1 MVLHHVKHW
10 LFSGEP
16 RVHMGHKK
24 RRAKIG
30 RWKIGSTTCP
40 AELKRTATPE
50 KQSNATRREWEIHPT
65 GWNWSSSSQERKVKI
80 YLFQLDRFG
89 AIVSHVSPSN
99 WQHRDKWFSSEY
111 RKSAGNVNFRYK
123 VKLWYIWHSGNL
135 YGNCRSAAM
144 QYPWGSIDKALT
156 QSADDWRIVFER
168 RFVEK
173 SNIMHRSSP
182 ENLLFLPFTTL
193 VHCEDVRDT
202 SQNCWSPK
210 WHSWRL
216 SCRVQTVT
224 PQHSTGC
231 VCKIGNPI
239 LANHR
244 YPHYNG
250 YLEDLD
256 TSNTNF
262 SDTPKWRFPE
272 IGAPLLNHP
281 F

>member
-1 MVLHHVKHW
+1 MLYRFTWFCIMSNIGYLAASPGFTWDTKRDVPRSAVGK
-10 LFSGEP
+10 SGP
-16 RVHMGHKK
+16 
-24 RRAKIG
+24 RRAQRSWREQHQKNNQMPPEGNG
-30 RWKIGSTTCP
+30 RFTQLAGIEALVHK
-40 AELKRTATPE
+40 
-50 KQSNATRREWEIHPT
+50 NA
-65 GWNWSSSSQERKVKI
+65 KVEI
-80 YLFQLDRFG
+80 YLFQLDSFG

-135 YGNCRSAAM
+135 YGNCRPAAM

-250 YLEDLD
+250 YLEDIWILQIPIFQ
-256 TSNTNF
+256 T
-262 SDTPKWRFPE
+262 
-272 IGAPLLNHP
+272 HP
-281 F
+281 NGGFLK